1 VAAIREML
9 LNALVH
15 RTYMGSMIQLRVYD
29 NKLTLWNE
37 GNLPEGMELESLKRH
52 HISRPRNPVIADI
65 CFKAGYIDSWGRGTL
80 KIINSCKEA
89 GLPEPT
95 ITALDGGIL
104 VTLFKDKYSAEQL
117 KSLGLSERQIAAVEF
132 VKENKKITSKDY
144 QLLTG
149 LSRETASRDL
159 KTLVDIGVFKD
170 SGAKGAGAFYILN

>member
-1 VAAIREML
+1 L
-9 LNALVH
+9 
-15 RTYMGSMIQLRVYD
+15 GSSI
-29 NKLTLWNE
+29 
-37 GNLPEGMELESLKRH
+37 
-52 HISRPRNPVIADI
+52 
-65 CFKAGYIDSWGRGTL
+65 
-80 KIINSCKEA
+80 

-117 KSLGLSERQIAAVEF
+117 KSLGSSERQIAAVEF

-170 SGAKGAGAFYILN
+170 SGAKGTGAFYKLN